1 MRCMKIWEESRI
13 ARIEDRIDRLE
24 RKEWERRDQ
33 IFRLIMHVLSATMVV
48 LSIAS
53 IVLSIIHA
61 TH

>member
-1 MRCMKIWEESRI
+1 METWEESRI
-13 ARIEDRIDRLE
+13 NRLEDRIDRLE
-24 RKEWERRDQ
+24 RKDWERRDF
-33 IFRLIMHVLSATMVV
+33 ILRLIMHGLSATMVV

>member
-1 MRCMKIWEESRI
+1 MRYMETWEESRI
-13 ARIEDRIDRLE
+13 ARLEDRIDRLE

-33 IFRLIMHVLSATMVV
+33 IFRLIMHGLSATMVA